1 MDSLDTS
8 KFLDRLHCRNV
19 SRLNALRTSSATSG
33 DPRVLEYNALRH
45 LIKQKHHTSPSSRL
59 FLVAVEYVLDDGCF
73 KRANGD
79 APLVLSHAINT
90 LFVVETK
97 IIKAPAKTGN
107 AKVLKDIQQATMCAS
122 RLSSWIQ
129 HLINIDMKDG
139 TTLGSVTIRRM
150 IVTAVDRGGRVFSQD
165 IRSQEID

>member
-33 DPRVLEYNALRH
+33 DPRVLEYNALHH

-59 FLVAVEYVLDDGCF
+59 FLVAVEYVFDDGCF

-79 APLVLSHAINT
+79 ALVFSHAINT

-97 IIKAPAKTGN
+97 ILKAPAKTGN
-107 AKVLKDIQQATMCAS
+107 AKVLKAIQQATMCAS
-122 RLSSWIQ
+122 RLSSWLP